1 MWATR
6 VTFHNAA
13 VHADHG
19 RVPRKKEKLHER
31 KRSPQSRGNM
41 ATTSAKSTKTEVFLA
56 ASQPR
61 TVGRARSARSR
72 QLPCCRTRSARP
84 SKSRPRREFDGTRRT
99 RIQSHRVNAWLETY
113 ARRQKLCTHSG
124 ASRSR
129 QMIDTN
135 HRVRVVMLYADSIG
149 SYKQRRL
156 RIYST
161 PVRGHLSRIS
171 LSSTAMPGVMVF
183 VDSPTCAS
191 NLRKVEAAY
200 TGRPKGLSSRA
211 GESAENPSRHSKSA
225 PCQER
230 DFL

>member
-1 MWATR
+1 VLQNTLGTAVKVEATQR
-6 VTFHNAA
+6 VRWDEAHSDPVSQSECVARD
-13 VHADHG
+13 V
-19 RVPRKKEKLHER
+19 R
-31 KRSPQSRGNM
+31 PQ
-41 ATTSAKSTKTEVFLA
+41 TKTLH
-56 ASQPR
+56 
-61 TVGRARSARSR
+61 
-72 QLPCCRTRSARP
+72 
-84 SKSRPRREFDGTRRT
+84 D
-99 RIQSHRVNAWLETY
+99 
-113 ARRQKLCTHSG
+113 SG